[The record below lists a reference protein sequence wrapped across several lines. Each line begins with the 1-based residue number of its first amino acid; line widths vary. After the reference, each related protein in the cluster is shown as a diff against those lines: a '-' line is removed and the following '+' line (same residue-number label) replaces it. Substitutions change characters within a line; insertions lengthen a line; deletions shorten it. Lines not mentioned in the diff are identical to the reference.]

1 MSSPKPTKARVAKL
15 QSKLEAIRAQV
26 YACGPDRNTPFR
38 TCLDMAGPGLRE
50 RYDDAHEAL
59 TEAEAEAVA
68 TGRAYRAMGGA
79 LLRWNR

>member
-1 MSSPKPTKARVAKL
+1 
-15 QSKLEAIRAQV
+15 
-26 YACGPDRNTPFR
+26 
-38 TCLDMAGPGLRE
+38 MAGPGLRE